1 MKKLTIIGGGSVR
14 APFFANS
21 LAKRAHTLHIS
32 TLCLYDIDSEKLR
45 VIGSIAKHAVAKIA
59 PDLQVI
65 LETDL
70 TKAITGTDYFVT
82 TIRVG
87 GDHSRVV
94 DEQIA
99 IKNGVL
105 GQETTGAGGFF
116 MAARSIPV
124 LADYCRRIKELAPNA
139 WIFNFT
145 NPSGL
150 VTQAMHSLGYDHVIG
165 ICDTPSSTK
174 LRIAEAMD
182 TAQRGMGLDWAG
194 AQELIRRSLAE
205 ARTVSGADL
214 ACGAGTDHL
223 DPSDARSLDDVIR
236 AYEEQVGFVEKH
248 GGRAIMMASRALAR
262 LARSPDDYRKVYGR
276 ILGQAKDKVVLHWLG
291 DMFDPQLK
299 GYWGAGEFE
308 PALGAVLSIIG
319 ENRDKVEGIKI
330 SLLEN
335 AKEVVLRDRLP
346 EGVLCFTGD
355 DFNYAELIEGDG
367 RKYSHALLG
376 IFDAVAPQASSALA
390 SLAAGDVATFRS
402 VIEPTVPLSRKI
414 FEAPTQYYKA
424 GVVFLAWLNGHQDHF
439 TMPSGMQS
447 ARGVMHYA
455 DVFRLADRANVLDR
469 PELAA

>member
-1 MKKLTIIGGGSVR
+1 MPISLSLPHADGGVQTYTLVGSPTDRPAAVPAFNR
-14 APFFANS
+14 IAYAAAHVVSDPRRDARPWEAPAIDWDRT
-21 LAKRAHTLHIS
+21 LAFRHHL
-32 TLCLYDIDSEKLR
+32 
-45 VIGSIAKHAVAKIA
+45 
-59 PDLQVI
+59 
-65 LETDL
+65 
-70 TKAITGTDYFVT
+70 
-82 TIRVG
+82 
-87 GDHSRVV
+87 
-94 DEQIA
+94 
-99 IKNGVL
+99 
-105 GQETTGAGGFF
+105 
-116 MAARSIPV
+116 
-124 LADYCRRIKELAPNA
+124 
-139 WIFNFT
+139 W
-145 NPSGL
+145 
-150 VTQAMHSLGYDHVIG
+150 SLGF
-165 ICDTPSSTK
+165 
-174 LRIAEAMD
+174 RIAEAMD

-205 ARTVSGADL
+205 ARTVPGADL

-223 DPSDARSLDDVIR
+223 NSADARSLDDVIR

-291 DMFDPQLK
+291 DMFDPQLR
-299 GYWGAGEFE
+299 GYWGSDSFE
-308 PALGAVLSIIG
+308 PALDAVLSIIG

-330 SLLEN
+330 SLLDN
-335 AKEVVLRDRLP
+335 AFEVALRDRLP

-367 RKYSHALLG
+367 SKYSHALLG
-376 IFDAVAPQASSALA
+376 IFDAVAPQASKALA

-439 TMPSGMQS
+439 AMPAGMQS
-447 ARGVMHYA
+447 ARGVLHYA

-469 PELAA
+469 PELAARRMKSLMAVLGVD